1 MIIVNFDNKPH
12 TLKNHIIGVGVSII
26 QDDSISE
33 ADRTEYLGI
42 GEADMQHYKEVMEF
56 FAIKGIFIDDNDL
69 NYKALLERYQN
80 LTNLRELLKAESKL
94 KFENANQGDRS
105 QNIVFINKQI
115 KSSIKMCEFYNSK
128 ISRADLNEAQLEAVE
143 KEYNDIKGYPHRF
156 KIMDTIDT
164 LYNQLITEKMQ
175 LYPFAY
181 YAIKKDLGF

>member
-42 GEADMQHYKEVMEF
+42 GEADMQHYKEIMEF

-80 LTNLRELLKAESKL
+80 LTNLRELLKYRFYKQ
-94 KFENANQGDRS
+94 ANKVQ
-105 QNIVFINKQI
+105 
-115 KSSIKMCEFYNSK
+115 Y
-128 ISRADLNEAQLEAVE
+128 
-143 KEYNDIKGYPHRF
+143 
-156 KIMDTIDT
+156 
-164 LYNQLITEKMQ
+164 
-175 LYPFAY
+175 
-181 YAIKKDLGF
+181 

>member
-56 FAIKGIFIDDNDL
+56 FAIKGIFISDEDL

-94 KFENANQGDRS
+94 KFENANQGDRG
-105 QNIVFINKQI
+105 QNIIFINKQI
-115 KSSIKMCEFYNSK
+115 KASIKMCEFYNSK
-128 ISRADLNEAQLEAVE
+128 ISRAYLSEEQLEAIE
-143 KEYNDIKGYPHRF
+143 KEYNDIKNYPHRF
-156 KIMDTIDT
+156 KIMDIINE

-175 LYPFAY
+175 LYPYAY
-181 YAIKKDLGF
+181 YAIKQDLGF

>member
-1 MIIVNFDNKPH
+1 MIIINFDNKPH

-128 ISRADLNEAQLEAVE
+128 ISRADLSEAQLEAVE
-143 KEYNDIKGYPHRF
+143 KEYNDIKAYPHRF

-181 YAIKKDLGF
+181 YAIKQDLGF